1 MTGVARG
8 GAIAL
13 DAAKPR
19 GLPLRRPL
27 YGLGPYDFTQLKA
40 FVVGYTCSE
49 EAIRGCLPQALEPL
63 DEFSVS
69 MAFFHC
75 PEVTGMGPHDFAM
88 PLVTCRCGDYVGLW
102 VPYLYTSTDAS
113 LACYRECQG
122 WPAVLADVELT
133 EEGGQ
138 VRARVLRQGRV
149 IIAAS
154 GEVGGDLI
162 TESATAP
169 RGGGLMKAPR
179 RGLRLAECQLLLL
192 YLVRFLPPDVLADDI
207 FRQTDRAHA
216 VPLRPEVVAR
226 EVALPPEILPVDPD
240 RRLPLQNPPRIRNTE
255 LRRDAQQ
262 QMHVVRQR
270 VPFHQLH
277 AVPLTQ
283 LPKNFPNPTS
293 DLPEHC
299 PFSILRHP
307 HNVISA
313 IPSDVGLALPLSHDG
328 LLPELG
334 SSWLETV

>member
-27 YGLGPYDFTQLKA
+27 YGLGPYDFTQLRA

-63 DEFSVS
+63 DEPSVS

-88 PLVTCRCGDYVGLW
+88 PLVTCRCADYVGLW

-133 EEGGQ
+133 EAGGQ

-154 GEVGGDLI
+154 GEVGGDPI
-162 TESATAP
+162 TE
-169 RGGGLMKAPR
+169 LD
-179 RGLRLAECQLLLL
+179 
-192 YLVRFLPPDVLADDI
+192 LPPIILYKEIPSIDGVGTDVA
-207 FRQTDRAHA
+207 FFVTSTSKFSN
-216 VPLRPEVVAR
+216 
-226 EVALPPEILPVDPD
+226 VALLAGSGTLSFPEPGDDPVAELVPQQITSALYGSMDDHYPETI
-240 RRLPLQNPPRIRNTE
+240 RRL
-255 LRRDAQQ
+255 D
-262 QMHVVRQR
+262 
-270 VPFHQLH
+270 
-277 AVPLTQ
+277 
-283 LPKNFPNPTS
+283 
-293 DLPEHC
+293 
-299 PFSILRHP
+299 
-307 HNVISA
+307 
-313 IPSDVGLALPLSHDG
+313 PSDQ
-328 LLPELG
+328 
-334 SSWLETV
+334 